1 VSDEAPCFVDSR
13 QVRRAFARAAA
24 GYDAH
29 ASIERE
35 IARRMLER
43 LDYVKIEP
51 QRIVD
56 LGCGTGATLP
66 ALKERYREAQVIGV
80 DACEAML
87 RVGHR
92 QGRQLRWLMPF
103 LKSTRSPRL
112 AADAA
117 ALPLAAGCAQLLW
130 SNLMLLWASDP
141 QPVIREMHRVLE
153 VGGLAMFTTFGPD
166 TLKELR
172 ASFGD
177 GYSHTQRFVD
187 MHDLGDMLVEAGF
200 ADPVM
205 DMEVLTLTYEDVDRL
220 IGDLRASGATC
231 AASDRRRGLMGKGD
245 WQAMRAGVERLRRDG
260 RIPATLEVI
269 YGHAWRAAPKR
280 TADGR
285 AVIRIERPAR
295 R

>member
-1 VSDEAPCFVDSR
+1 MDGDAPRFVDPR
-13 QVRRAFARAAA
+13 QVRRAFARAAQT
-24 GYDAH
+24 YDEH

-51 QRIVD
+51 RRIID

-66 ALKERYREAQVIGV
+66 ALKERYREAQVVGL

-92 QGRQLRWLMPF
+92 EGRQLRWLMPF

-117 ALPLAAGCAQLLW
+117 ALPLAAGCAQLIW

-172 ASFGD
+172 ACFDD

-187 MHDLGDMLVEAGF
+187 MHDIGDMLVEAGF

-205 DMEVLTLTYEDVDRL
+205 DMEVLTLTYEDFDRL
-220 IGDLRASGATC
+220 LGDLRASGATC
-231 AASDRRRGLMGKGD
+231 AASDRRRGLMGKTT
-245 WQAMRAGVERLRRDG
+245 WQAMRAGIERLRRDG
-260 RIPATLEVI
+260 RIPVTLEVI

-280 TADGR
+280 LAEGR
-285 AVIRIERPAR
+285 SVIHVERPKR